1 MAEIQEP
8 PSSSVNY
15 QSSGS
20 LFMGTAIVTIL
31 AGLWSAF
38 NGFSVF
44 LVGNYVPVFRIAMG
58 VMMIGIGMILLGVF
72 DLYVGWNV
80 YRRKTNSKG
89 FGIISNTGIIILNV
103 FFIFAIGLLG
113 LALCAISIIG
123 LAMLGNT

>member
-58 VMMIGIGMILLGVF
+58 VMMIGIGMILV
-72 DLYVGWNV
+72 DLP
-80 YRRKTNSKG
+80 
-89 FGIISNTGIIILNV
+89 FL
-103 FFIFAIGLLG
+103 
-113 LALCAISIIG
+113 
-123 LAMLGNT
+123 